1 MIKSLHIEN
10 YALIEHLDIE
20 MYKGFSVI
28 TGETGAGKSIIL
40 GAIELLRGCRADSHS
55 IRRGSMRCVVEAV
68 FDITE
73 YGLNE
78 WFDENELDYD
88 GNECIIR
95 REITQA
101 GKSRAFINDTPVN
114 LTLLKDIGEKLVD
127 IHSQHKNLLLG
138 KEDFQRSVLDIFAKN
153 AELLNQHRSLYRQ
166 TQAARRQWET
176 AVAEAN
182 RNRDEEDYLR
192 FQFEQLDE
200 AKLQE
205 GEQEELEEEAAM
217 LEHAEEI
224 KQNLYV
230 AQGQLQGSDNE
241 GETDVLQGMRHAM
254 SAIQAISD
262 KMTAANELYERLN
275 SCYIEVKDIANEVES
290 LAEGVEYNPA
300 RLEQVNERLNTIY
313 SLQQKH
319 HVETVEELIALREQL
334 KAQLDAIDNSDE
346 NVAELKKKW
355 EELQGQTRK
364 LATELSDR
372 RKKAAAPLQKELEK
386 SLQSLGMP
394 NARITITV
402 EHDEKFA
409 GEDGSDAIQ
418 FLFSANKNGEPQ
430 NLSQVASGGEIARV
444 MLSLKALIAKEVKLP
459 TIIFDEIDTGVS
471 GSIAEK
477 MAIIM
482 QQMGQSNRQVISITH
497 LPQIAALGTEHY
509 RVYKEDS
516 DDDTT
521 SHIVHLSN
529 EERVEEI
536 AHMLSGETI
545 TDAAVENARVLLQE
559 TPSNSPGGRNS

>member
-55 IRRGSMRCVVEAV
+55 IRRGAMRCVVEAV
-68 FDITE
+68 FDITD
-73 YGLNE
+73 YGLNG
-78 WFDENELDYD
+78 WFDENELDFD
-88 GNECIIR
+88 GHECIVR

-114 LTLLKDIGEKLVD
+114 LTLLKDIGEKLID

-153 AELLNQHRSLYRQ
+153 AELFNQHRSLYRQ

-254 SAIQAISD
+254 SAIQTISD

-275 SCYIEVKDIANEVES
+275 SCYIEVKDIANEMES

-529 EERVEEI
+529 EERVKEI

-545 TDAAVENARVLLQE
+545 TDAAIENARVLLKE
-559 TPSNSPGGRNS
+559 TPSNSPRGG

>member
-1 MIKSLHIEN
+1 VIKSLHIEN

-73 YGLNE
+73 YGMNE
-78 WFDENELDYD
+78 WFDENELDFD
-88 GNECIIR
+88 GHECIIR

-114 LTLLKDIGEKLVD
+114 LTLLKDIGEKLID

-153 AELLNQHRSLYRQ
+153 AELLNHHRSLYRQ
-166 TQAARRQWET
+166 TQDARRQWET

-230 AQGQLQGSDNE
+230 AQGQLQGCDNE

-355 EELQGQTRK
+355 EELQGQTRR

-545 TDAAVENARVLLQE
+545 TDAAIENARVLLKE
-559 TPSNSPGGRNS
+559 PPSNSPRGDK